1 MLAGI
6 LAGLAPALRAS
17 KTDLNEALREGGRS
31 LIGDRGGHLLRNA
44 LVIAQ
49 VAGSLIVLV
58 AAGLFTRSLNRAES
72 IDLGFDPH
80 NVLNVSVDPGI
91 QGYDRPRAEAFFREL
106 LRRSKTLPGVQS
118 ASLAFSIPLSY
129 YSSGAKVYAE
139 GQAVSSDLVPGAGLN
154 SVTPEY
160 FVTMRTPI
168 VAGRAFTE
176 ADTGTSQAVAI
187 VSQTMAQRL
196 WPGQNPLGR
205 RFSYKG
211 PAGPFVVVAGV
222 AKDTKTNG
230 LLDPPQPHFYLPEAQ
245 DYRSTHVLQL
255 RTSVAP
261 ESLVP
266 AVEALVRDLDPNLP
280 VYDVMSMD
288 RSLQGANGFFL
299 FQLGAAV
306 GGALG
311 GLGLLLA
318 VVGVYGVVSY
328 TASRRRNEIGIRMA
342 LGAQPGRIFG
352 LVVRQGAIL
361 VGGGICVGLLAALA
375 VTQLLVSLLVGV
387 KPYDPLTYAS
397 VAALLLTAA
406 LFACYIPAH
415 RAIRVDPMHALRHE

>member
-1 MLAGI
+1 
-6 LAGLAPALRAS
+6 
-17 KTDLNEALREGGRS
+17 
-31 LIGDRGGHLLRNA
+31 
-44 LVIAQ
+44 
-49 VAGSLIVLV
+49 
-58 AAGLFTRSLNRAES
+58 
-72 IDLGFDPH
+72 
-80 NVLNVSVDPGI
+80 
-91 QGYDRPRAEAFFREL
+91 
-106 LRRSKTLPGVQS
+106 
-118 ASLAFSIPLSY
+118 
-129 YSSGAKVYAE
+129 
-139 GQAVSSDLVPGAGLN
+139 
-154 SVTPEY
+154 
-160 FVTMRTPI
+160 MRTPI
-168 VAGRAFTE
+168 VAGRAFTD

-187 VSQTMAQRL
+187 INQTMAQRL

-230 LLDPPQPHFYLPEAQ
+230 LLDPPQPHFYLPQVQ

-280 VYDVMSMD
+280 VYDVMSME

-406 LFACYIPAH
+406 LVACYIPAH